1 MAGKRVDAMVNA
13 LTAIFSGIGTAF
25 FGGSMGIFFRLT
37 SRVDEIGERV
47 ARIEG
52 KLDKR

>member
-1 MAGKRVDAMVNA
+1 MVAA
-13 LTAIFSGIGTAF
+13 LTAIFSGVGTAF
-25 FGGSMGIFFRLT
+25 FGGAMGIFVRLNGK
-37 SRVDEIGERV
+37 VGEIGERV